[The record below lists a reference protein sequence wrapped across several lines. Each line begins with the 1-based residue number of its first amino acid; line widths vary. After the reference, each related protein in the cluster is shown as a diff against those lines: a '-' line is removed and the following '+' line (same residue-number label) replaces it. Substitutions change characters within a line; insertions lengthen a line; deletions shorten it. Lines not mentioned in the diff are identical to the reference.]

1 MSVHWKGNFRRA
13 LPASGMKYQSTSRL
27 MHSNRRDKRV
37 TDALKAAGYE
47 ITRAAITEV
56 LAHMFQIATPIVT
69 SARAENEDLWDVLPL
84 VQSQLDWAHKLPE
97 PIFFELFVCL
107 IEARHKWEKEPEFP
121 YERYELYNKA
131 VLELIEFRKSTGDYG
146 ANSGSWILTDSTL
159 FDLARGLDSDEDED
173 EDVEMGDTNLNQ
185 ETCQQEDRQEYEC
198 EEKDSEDENFDE
210 EYLEE
215 EYLQEEDG
223 DPMVADVV
231 PPMAQMKIDANTNHP
246 FPSACPPGSSFS

>member
-1 MSVHWKGNFRRA
+1 MSMPWKGNLRRA

-56 LAHMFQIATPIVT
+56 LVHMFQIATPIVT
-69 SARAENEDLWDVLPL
+69 GARAENEDLWDVLPR

-107 IEARHKWEKEPEFP
+107 IEARNKWEEGPKFP
-121 YERYELYNKA
+121 YESYELYNKA

-146 ANSGSWILTDSTL
+146 ANNGSWILTDAL
-159 FDLARGLDSDEDED
+159 IFGDLAGGVDSDEDED
-173 EDVEMGDTNLNQ
+173 EDVEMGDTNFNQ
-185 ETCQQEDRQEYEC
+185 VDCQEDDFEEHDFQEEDFN
-198 EEKDSEDENFDE
+198 EEDHH
-210 EYLEE
+210 
-215 EYLQEEDG
+215 EEDG

-231 PPMAQMKIDANTNHP
+231 PPMAQMQID
-246 FPSACPPGSSFS
+246 